1 MNQFSKRAARRLIQR
16 ALVLVARDKHVR
28 QHIREARM
36 TTLWIIEDW
45 NFAWTVV
52 LDRGRIEFERRPSRR
67 PDLTI
72 SWRSVDEFFRQV
84 DDGVGAESAFDS
96 QGVEEFRR
104 FAEPLRKAFLLSL
117 RHVLAN
123 PVDDAGVSLL

>member
-1 MNQFSKRAARRLIQR
+1 MNKLSKRATRRLIQR
-16 ALVLVARDKHVR
+16 ALVLLARDKHVR
-28 QHIREARM
+28 QHLREARM
-36 TTLWIIEDW
+36 TTLWVLEDW
-45 NFAWTVV
+45 NFAWTIV
-52 LDRGRIEFERRPSRR
+52 LDRGKIEFERRPSRR

-72 SWRSVDEFFRQV
+72 SWPSVDEFFRQV
-84 DDGVGAESAFDS
+84 DDGVAAEGKFDS
-96 QGVEEFRR
+96 PGEEEFRR